1 MHKSAP
7 DDGFEDPYRHPFENK
22 DLTEFVRLA
31 VKLSGGAAISG
42 NHNDRE
48 HWVDYA
54 FKGLVIL
61 GIAALVT
68 MTVNTRDT
76 VTRIDTYITQK
87 DKENEREFGRIYK
100 TLDGHDQRLD
110 RLEQGRRTR

>member
-1 MHKSAP
+1 MRNRAT
-7 DDGFEDPYRHPFENK
+7 DEADGFEDPYRHPFENK

-31 VKLSGGAAISG
+31 TKLSRGVAVSG
-42 NHNDRE
+42 NQLSASE

-100 TLDGHDQRLD
+100 TLDGHDQ
-110 RLEQGRRTR
+110 